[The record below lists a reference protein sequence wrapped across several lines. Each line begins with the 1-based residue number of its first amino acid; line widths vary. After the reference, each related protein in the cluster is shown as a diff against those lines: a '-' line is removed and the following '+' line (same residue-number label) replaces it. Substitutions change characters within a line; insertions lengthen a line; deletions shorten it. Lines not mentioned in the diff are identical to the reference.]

1 MPIIFKFKEVV
12 LKHTCCVMLFMGV
25 LQLPWIRSTILT
37 YPLKVEIGI
46 WMGPEDSHANIMCPT
61 QCIVDSVHSMYVS

>member
-61 QCIVDSVHSMYVS
+61 QCIVDSVHIV